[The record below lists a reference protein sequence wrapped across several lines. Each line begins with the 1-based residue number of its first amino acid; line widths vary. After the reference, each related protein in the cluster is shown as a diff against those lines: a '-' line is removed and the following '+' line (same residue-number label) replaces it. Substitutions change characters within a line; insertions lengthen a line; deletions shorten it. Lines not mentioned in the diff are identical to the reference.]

1 MNTRTSDA
9 VDVPV
14 TGQMARF
21 TLQNGMTL
29 EIHIPGATS
38 VTTADSPTEKPGFIL
53 RDGDEIENVG
63 VLPDLLPA
71 PR

>member
-1 MNTRTSDA
+1 
-9 VDVPV
+9 
-14 TGQMARF
+14 MARF

-53 RDGDEIENVG
+53 RDADEIENVG
-63 VLPDLLPA
+63 VLSDLLPA